1 MFGIVWK
8 LLGLIP
14 GLGALGAGFSL
25 TGAIGA
31 IAGAVATVCAAL
43 FAFLGEVGKS
53 PLLAFLLGGAMFGT
67 WGLIEGW
74 TWDKPLRERAQ
85 RAAIFHANT
94 RADAAIAKIRADY
107 EDRLAAMKAAAAKKP
122 KK

>member
-1 MFGIVWK
+1 MFGIAFK
-8 LLGLIP
+8 LIMRLIP
-14 GLGALGAGFSL
+14 GLSALGAGFSL
-25 TGAIGA
+25 TGALGA
-31 IAGAVATVCAAL
+31 IAGAIATVFAAL
-43 FAFLGEVGKS
+43 LSFLGEVGKS

-85 RAAIFHANT
+85 RAAVFSANQ
-94 RADAAIAKIRADY
+94 RADAAIANIRADY
-107 EDRLAAMKAAAAKKP
+107 EKRLAAMKAAAAKK